1 MKKLLFTL
9 LLSGFAFAQTVQ
21 EAKTLLNKDPESYQ
35 GKLILE
41 KVITKEPKNADAYY
55 EIAKY
60 YLGKNMYSY
69 VRENI
74 EKAVELS
81 PETVGYRWIRA
92 NSVKYDFQKGID
104 DLNFMTSKGV
114 QTGKVYFLLGKL
126 NYEYARKLKYQP
138 ELKNDY
144 GYSDKNAENE
154 KILAANDTKIKE
166 LLNEAKTA
174 FKAYE
179 KTTGESAEVF
189 FVDIE
194 RMEKKSTSKYPM
206 FNDFFDRVGLS
217 EEKKG
222 KLILFQNKK
231 LNNTDVFKKDLKAI
245 VSLGV
250 FTPSSDQAECLNY
263 FLSLNKLPKDFS
275 KIKNS
280 TYEEL
285 FAFAEGQCYIRDKVV
300 N

>member
-9 LLSGFAFAQTVQ
+9 LLSGFAFSQTVQ
-21 EAKTLLNKDPESYQ
+21 EAKTLLNQDPESYQ

-41 KVITKEPKNADAYY
+41 KVISKEPKNTDAYY
-55 EIAKY
+55 ETAKY

-81 PETVGYRWIRA
+81 PESVDYRWIRA
-92 NSVKYDFQKGID
+92 NSVKDDFQKGID
-104 DLNFMTSKGV
+104 DLNYMISNGV
-114 QTGKVYFLLGKL
+114 QTGKVSFLLGKL

-154 KILAANDTKIKE
+154 KILAANNTKVKE
-166 LLNEAKTA
+166 LLNQAKTA

-189 FVDIE
+189 FIDIE
-194 RMEKKSTSKYPM
+194 RMEK
-206 FNDFFDRVGLS
+206 
-217 EEKKG
+217 
-222 KLILFQNKK
+222 
-231 LNNTDVFKKDLKAI
+231 
-245 VSLGV
+245 
-250 FTPSSDQAECLNY
+250 
-263 FLSLNKLPKDFS
+263 
-275 KIKNS
+275 
-280 TYEEL
+280 
-285 FAFAEGQCYIRDKVV
+285 
-300 N
+300 

>member
-9 LLSGFAFAQTVQ
+9 LLSGFAFSQTVQ
-21 EAKTLLNKDPESYQ
+21 EAKTLLNQDPESYQ

-41 KVITKEPKNADAYY
+41 KVISKEPKNADAYY
-55 EIAKY
+55 ETAKY

-81 PETVGYRWIRA
+81 PESVDYRWIRA
-92 NSVKYDFQKGID
+92 NSVKDDFQKGID
-104 DLNFMTSKGV
+104 DLNYMISNGV
-114 QTGKVYFLLGKL
+114 QTGKVSFLLGKL

-154 KILAANDTKIKE
+154 KILAANNTKVKE
-166 LLNEAKTA
+166 LLNQAKTA

-189 FVDIE
+189 FIDIE
-194 RMEKKSTSKYPM
+194 RMEK
-206 FNDFFDRVGLS
+206 
-217 EEKKG
+217 
-222 KLILFQNKK
+222 
-231 LNNTDVFKKDLKAI
+231 
-245 VSLGV
+245 
-250 FTPSSDQAECLNY
+250 
-263 FLSLNKLPKDFS
+263 
-275 KIKNS
+275 
-280 TYEEL
+280 
-285 FAFAEGQCYIRDKVV
+285 
-300 N
+300 